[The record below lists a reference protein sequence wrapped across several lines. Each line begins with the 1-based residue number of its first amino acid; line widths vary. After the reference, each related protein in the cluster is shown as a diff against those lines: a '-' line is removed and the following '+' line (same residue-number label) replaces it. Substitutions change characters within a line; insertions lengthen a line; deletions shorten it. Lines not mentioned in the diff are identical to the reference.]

1 MPSPHPLELAEILSL
16 VAVYL
21 PLRSLPSC
29 ARVSKAWYQA
39 CIPLI
44 WRDIDLGKLPQSTAL
59 IQRHSHLV
67 KKVEIVPE
75 SREHEYTALRFSNL
89 ESIHFMSAY
98 QVRSNDIAQFIM
110 NHPTTTCLEMRN
122 LSTKCDP
129 AFWEALLGFC
139 NLRTLA
145 MSSREIFGTN
155 LDKFWPFC
163 TRLERL
169 DITMWNRIDI
179 PLPPGEYPNLKH
191 LSVYGS
197 DAVVPFF
204 MGFLQKCPHLT
215 SIGWRAAPSQ
225 EARFVSG
232 LSELLEANALPN
244 LECLMTG
251 TKEISNEV
259 FTRLIQSLPLRINT
273 LSIGFSR
280 SALDLDFE
288 TLFRPHFSN
297 LRDLE
302 VLANEDIKSPF
313 AQLVMS
319 SCPLLEKL
327 TAPHV
332 DALVVTEGGPW
343 VCSRLKVLNLTFC
356 FDPPKTVSHL
366 QPLVFD
372 RLSKLTRLEELRML
386 GPRKQYN
393 IGGTVELTIEYG
405 LHKLS
410 TLRLLRSI
418 THRPMVERMDEA
430 EVDWI
435 LEHWKSLILFH
446 GLLSDGTL
454 VRRLERHGIKVAQY
468 IC

>member
-1 MPSPHPLELAEILSL
+1 MPSTHPLELAEILLL
-16 VAVYL
+16 VAAYF
-21 PLRSLPSC
+21 
-29 ARVSKAWYQA
+29 AWYQA

-44 WRDIDLGKLPQSTAL
+44 WRDIDLRKLPRSTAL

-67 KKVEIVPE
+67 KKVEISQE
-75 SREHEYTALRFSNL
+75 YEYTALRFSNL
-89 ESIHFMSAY
+89 ESIHLLSAY

-145 MSSREIFGTN
+145 MSIFGTN

-169 DITMWNRIDI
+169 DINMIDI

-191 LSVYGS
+191 LSV

-280 SALDLDFE
+280 IVLNMDFA

-302 VLANEDIKSPF
+302 ALADANIKSPF

-343 VCSRLKVLNLTFC
+343 VLKVLNLTFC
-356 FDPPKTVSHL
+356 FDPPST
-366 QPLVFD
+366 PLVFD

-393 IGGTVELTIEYG
+393 IVELTIEYG

-418 THRPMVERMDEA
+418 THRPMVERMGDT
-430 EVDWI
+430 EVDWM
-435 LEHWKSLILFH
+435 LEHWKSLTVF
-446 GLLSDGTL
+446 DGDLNTHDPAL
-454 VRRLERHGIKVAQY
+454 RGALQRRMKKHGIKVRY
-468 IC
+468 